1 MINLNINQILTQNS
15 KLKKT
20 SKLNNKRVFNFGIIA
35 NKSLEG
41 KSTCPFAKGCL
52 GADYKCYAQKG
63 AYAWPKVKEA
73 YNNRYLLSKQDN
85 FINIMNEAIQKKKVD
100 ILRLHDSGDFYSV
113 DYLNKWIQIANDN
126 KEVIFYAYTKS
137 IPFFKRS
144 KEMDTTFLLP
154 KNLIIIFSEGSKK
167 DNLIN
172 ITKDR
177 HSRIFKDI
185 NEMIKQGYVNAS
197 DNDLNAITN
206 NKKVGLLLH

>member
-1 MINLNINQILTQNS
+1 MNLLTQNK
-15 KLKKT
+15 KLKNTSLMNKARILNFSLPAYKT
-20 SKLNNKRVFNFGIIA
+20 QNNKMV
-35 NKSLEG
+35 
-41 KSTCPFAKGCL
+41 CPFAKDCVK
-52 GADYKCYAQKG
+52 YCYAQKG
-63 AYAWPKVKEA
+63 NYRYPSVKKGL
-73 YNNRYLLSKQDN
+73 NNRYELSKKEE
-85 FINIMNEAIQKKKVD
+85 FVTIMNAN
-100 ILRLHDSGDFYSV
+100 ILLERPTHVRIHDSGDFYSV

-185 NEMIKQGYVNAS
+185 NSLLKAGYINAS

>member
-1 MINLNINQILTQNS
+1 MNLLTQNK
-15 KLKKT
+15 KLKNTSLMNRARILNFSLPAYKT
-20 SKLNNKRVFNFGIIA
+20 QNNKMV
-35 NKSLEG
+35 
-41 KSTCPFAKGCL
+41 CPFAKDCVK
-52 GADYKCYAQKG
+52 YCYAQKG
-63 AYAWPKVKEA
+63 NYRYPSVKKGL
-73 YNNRYLLSKQDN
+73 NNRYELSKKDE
-85 FINIMNEAIQKKKVD
+85 FITIMNAN
-100 ILRLHDSGDFYSV
+100 ILLERPTHVRIHDSGDFYSV
-113 DYLNKWIQIANDN
+113 EYLNKWVQIAKDN

-137 IPFFKRS
+137 IPFFKRT
-144 KEMDTTFLLP
+144 KEMNTNFLLP

-172 ITKDR
+172 TDTDR